1 MHYKDIYRIGRGKM
15 KICCGTDIIEI
26 ERIKEI
32 IEDEKTG
39 KAFLKKVYT
48 EKEIEYCES
57 KKAQKYQHYAARFA
71 AKEAAFKAVSG
82 QLEDKYAI
90 TWKDIEISNNK
101 QGRPQLNVKG
111 IDLKNVEDI
120 DLSISHCK
128 EYAVANVTLLKK

>member
-1 MHYKDIYRIGRGKM
+1 M